1 MFAVGFFATAYFYY
15 YRGSYEPPP
24 EVEVPLT
31 ALEAPTSSFRG
42 FEETATLRKGLLVL
56 DAAHRNDF
64 SEEEMTTLLSRVA
77 ARGYD
82 MELLGETARFGG
94 FRSFDLRERLFL
106 MGEKLRQADS
116 FAVVLP
122 EVAFSRAEVDMV
134 EEFVSKG
141 GKLLLIADP
150 ARDHN
155 INSLAN
161 RFGIEFQPGY
171 LYNTVEYDL
180 NFQDIFV
187 RDFRPN
193 EITSGLT
200 QIALYTAGA
209 IKTTGAGLAITDGN
223 TRSSIVERP
232 ESFFPIGKG
241 KDDHVV
247 AVSDLTFMI
256 PPQNSVLDNDRLI
269 SNIADFLTTSD
280 RSFVLSDFPYFFKSD
295 VDILL
300 GRASLFDV
308 ATELKT
314 MLSGFQIDSEVKGA
328 EDFRR
333 DTVYLGLYEDASRV
347 VQYLDVA
354 GIQVNGTLR
363 TPFTPNI
370 ATEGTSVLLLNS
382 TRDRKVLVI
391 LADSQR
397 ALLDIVGRLGSGTF
411 RDGLADD
418 LAGVYRSS

>member
-1 MFAVGFFATAYFYY
+1 M
-15 YRGSYEPPP
+15 
-24 EVEVPLT
+24 
-31 ALEAPTSSFRG
+31 
-42 FEETATLRKGLLVL
+42 
-56 DAAHRNDF
+56 
-64 SEEEMTTLLSRVA
+64 
-77 ARGYD
+77 
-82 MELLGETARFGG
+82 
-94 FRSFDLRERLFL
+94 
-106 MGEKLRQADS
+106 
-116 FAVVLP
+116 
-122 EVAFSRAEVDMV
+122 
-134 EEFVSKG
+134 
-141 GKLLLIADP
+141 
-150 ARDHN
+150 
-155 INSLAN
+155 
-161 RFGIEFQPGY
+161 
-171 LYNTVEYDL
+171 
-180 NFQDIFV
+180 
-187 RDFRPN
+187 
-193 EITSGLT
+193 
-200 QIALYTAGA
+200 
-209 IKTTGAGLAITDGN
+209 
-223 TRSSIVERP
+223 
-232 ESFFPIGKG
+232 
-241 KDDHVV
+241 

-280 RSFVLSDFPYFFKSD
+280 RSFVLADFPYFFKAD

-370 ATEGTSVLLLNS
+370 AAEGTSVLLLNS
-382 TRDRKVLVI
+382 TQDRKVLVI